1 MSLLL
6 RTWSGWQV
14 MRMLDAE
21 DFAMLLLA
29 TNARFRIG
37 VRFTTNNQ
45 TGYEMRP
52 ECILFG
58 RNAIPEPVQLV
69 LKENGLPVQNQFTDT
84 VHLQKM
90 LRITKAWRDFTKEP
104 DGWLLV
110 ARFNGRVPELKFH
123 EDVERALEVF
133 GDDAD
138 AL

>member
-1 MSLLL
+1 
-6 RTWSGWQV
+6 
-14 MRMLDAE
+14 MLDAE

-45 TGYEMRP
+45 TGYEIRP

-58 RNAIPEPVQLV
+58 RNAIPEAVQLV

>member
-1 MSLLL
+1 MTLS
-6 RTWSGWQV
+6 
-14 MRMLDAE
+14 AE

-45 TGYEMRP
+45 TGYEIRP

-58 RNAIPEPVQLV
+58 RNTIPEPVQLV

-90 LRITKAWRDFTKEP
+90 LRITRAWRDFTKEP
-104 DGWLLV
+104 EGWLLV

>member
-1 MSLLL
+1 MTLS
-6 RTWSGWQV
+6 
-14 MRMLDAE
+14 AE

-29 TNARFRIG
+29 TNARFRIA

-45 TGYEMRP
+45 TGYEIRP

-58 RNAIPEPVQLV
+58 RNAIPEVVQLV
-69 LKENGLPVQNQFTDT
+69 LKENGLPIQNQFTDT

-104 DGWLLV
+104 EGWLLV
-110 ARFNGRVPELKFH
+110 MRFNGRVPELKFH